1 MKKMKLQDCCIFIS
15 DGDHQAPPKSDKGV
29 PFITISNITTDN
41 RIDFSNVMY
50 VPLEYYEQLSEKSK
64 AIKNDILY
72 SVVGSFGKPVL
83 IEEDRKFVFQRHIA
97 ILRPNLEKVIPE
109 FLYYTLLNPQFY
121 TVADYLAIGAAQ
133 RTISLESLRNI
144 EIELPSL
151 SQQKRIVDVIA
162 PIDKKI
168 HENAMINDY
177 LQRQIQLLYD
187 YWFTQFNFPGDDG
200 RPYKATNGLMVWNEK
215 INQIIPADWQVKPLG
230 AICSFRNGINYDKN
244 VEGNTVYKI
253 INLRN
258 ISSSTLFLDESNFDM
273 ICLPQQQ
280 GDKYRVSNDSIIIAR
295 SGIPGTTRILY
306 NPSSNII
313 FCGFIICCT
322 PYDNTLQNYLTL
334 YLRQFEG
341 SSATQT
347 GGSILKNVSQETLKN
362 LLVPI
367 PQQSLLSK
375 FNDSVS
381 RIYNLINGNI
391 KENVQLTTLRDWLL
405 PMLMNGQAI
414 IED

>member
-1 MKKMKLQDCCIFIS
+1 
-15 DGDHQAPPKSDKGV
+15 
-29 PFITISNITTDN
+29 
-41 RIDFSNVMY
+41 
-50 VPLEYYEQLSEKSK
+50 
-64 AIKNDILY
+64 
-72 SVVGSFGKPVL
+72 
-83 IEEDRKFVFQRHIA
+83 
-97 ILRPNLEKVIPE
+97 
-109 FLYYTLLNPQFY
+109 
-121 TVADYLAIGAAQ
+121 
-133 RTISLESLRNI
+133 
-144 EIELPSL
+144 
-151 SQQKRIVDVIA
+151 
-162 PIDKKI
+162 
-168 HENAMINDY
+168 
-177 LQRQIQLLYD
+177 
-187 YWFTQFNFPGDDG
+187 
-200 RPYKATNGLMVWNEK
+200 MVWNEK

-253 INLRN
+253 INVRN

-375 FNDSVS
+375 FNDSAS

-405 PMLMNGQAI
+405 PMLMNGQAT

>member
-177 LQRQIQLLYD
+177 LEEMAKTIYD
-187 YWFTQFNFPGDDG
+187 YWFVQFDFPNENGKS
-200 RPYKATNGLMVWNEK
+200 YKSSG
-215 INQIIPADWQVKPLG
+215 G
-230 AICSFRNGINYDKN
+230 A
-244 VEGNTVYKI
+244 
-253 INLRN
+253 L
-258 ISSSTLFLDESNFDM
+258 
-273 ICLPQQQ
+273 
-280 GDKYRVSNDSIIIAR
+280 
-295 SGIPGTTRILY
+295 LY
-306 NPSSNII
+306 NEVLKKEIPFGWTI
-313 FCGFIICCT
+313 
-322 PYDNTLQNYLTL
+322 DTLGN
-334 YLRQFEG
+334 
-341 SSATQT
+341 
-347 GGSILKNVSQETLKN
+347 
-362 LLVPI
+362 
-367 PQQSLLSK
+367 LLSK
-375 FNDSVS
+375 VPNSTKIPAIDFYDKGSIPVIDQSSDFIAGYTDDETSVLYNKTGYIVFGDHTRVVKYIRFPFARGADGTQIINS
-381 RIYNLINGNI
+381 NTRCMPNELFYQVIKSIDLSNYGYARHFKYLKDTIIVIPAANLADIYAEKVGKWYENQVSIM
-391 KENVQLTTLRDWLL
+391 KENNALSQLRDWLL
-405 PMLMNGQAI
+405 PMLMNGQAT